1 MDVTQVRRPVVA
13 GTDGSDGAQRAVAWA
28 AAEAL
33 RRGSPLQLVTALRPP
48 VEGFADRPSP
58 GRPGRAQLLAAA
70 RGRLDAAVAAA
81 RGGAPGLDVTGDP
94 IVGDPVE
101 VLVESASDAQLLVV
115 GKRGSGGFT
124 GLQLGSVAAATAAL
138 ATCPVVV
145 VRGAEAE
152 PSAGRPV
159 VLGVDGTPA
168 SDAATAFAYEAAA
181 VRGTALVVVH
191 TWSDP
196 AVEFGLASEADAGVV
211 EQEER
216 RLLAERLAGWGE
228 KYPDVPVQCI
238 VTRAHPVPELVT
250 RSHGAQLLVVGSR
263 CRTTPEGVPLSSV
276 SQAVLHRSGCPV
288 AVVPSGAGPD
298 RWA

>member
-1 MDVTQVRRPVVA
+1 MDVMRARRPVVA

-33 RRGSPLQLVTALRPP
+33 HRGSALRLVTALRPP
-48 VEGFADRPSP
+48 GEGAADRPSA
-58 GRPGRAQLLAAA
+58 GRPGRAELLAAA

-81 RGGAPGLDVTGDP
+81 RGGAPDLEVTGDL

-101 VLVESASDAQLLVV
+101 VLVESAPDAQLLVV

-145 VRGAEAE
+145 VRGGGQ
-152 PSAGRPV
+152 SVSRPV

-168 SDAATAFAYEAAA
+168 SDAATAFAFETAAA
-181 VRGTALVVVH
+181 RGAALVAVH

-196 AVEFGLASEADAGVV
+196 AVEFGLASGADARVV

-263 CRTTPEGVPLSSV
+263 CRATPEGVPLSSV

-288 AVVPSGAGPD
+288 AVVPSGVGPD